1 MNEWIKDGYVVET
14 FERPNYISA
23 LSIAIKIT
31 VEDKVKKRLCLD
43 ASHLNDLLLSEPTK
57 LGTLEVSER
66 LVKEGDYFTTL
77 DLSNAYFHVK
87 LHEKDHNKVAFAFP
101 ITNDKNE
108 DRYRFFYFKILVYGL
123 KPAAMV
129 LNTLTKPLLDHLA
142 TRDIKSNIF
151 IDDQRINNDTAV
163 AVSEDT
169 LIVKKVFN
177 KAGWVFNDEKETPP
191 EQVVYYLGLW
201 FDSTSL
207 RYSVHEHKI
216 AQIERRISK
225 LEERNCSAT
234 PQELASIVGKFVS
247 CELATTYAPRL
258 RCHKYFSWL
267 SKVIKTDKDWKNE
280 LHFPKSLITAFK
292 KAIQDVREF
301 SGKVR
306 RRRYN
311 YKEIHPDQPVPC
323 EKEFAGDGNELL
335 GAYYSVEEPHHFKI
349 VKYENSEGEQLSST
363 HRELLVLNRCIS
375 DNAHENRGKDLIY
388 YTDSRVLH
396 FWHLYGTAN
405 GRMADLLRQVKQ
417 TCVKYDIRLE
427 VTWRPR
433 TDALIQLADTSCR
446 SSTDEYSIPNLKY
459 KQICHFFKFRPA
471 VDLFASTLLQKT
483 PFFYSERPTLGSA
496 GANALNFPWNQ
507 KSYCHPPRNLV
518 FDVFRKIE
526 AEKQIDMVLILLKS
540 SHNTDLK
547 RFVGKDDYFK
557 DYVKMVVTFDS
568 RVHSPVDRP
577 SRFLIC
583 NHTWY
588 ALRIVKNDERYRF
601 NTSDIY
607 RLD

>member
-1 MNEWIKDGYVVET
+1 MRIAKYMYELFSRIIISDMPGSIHSDSAIEYYKSINAPPRVISILEQGYVLPFLEEKIQSFWIPNNQSFHKDYAFAESKLNEWIKGGYVVET

-23 LSIAIKIT
+23 LSVAIKIT

-57 LGTLEVSER
+57 LGTLELSEG

-101 ITNDKNE
+101 ITNDKDE

-191 EQVVYYLGLW
+191 EQTVYYLGLW
-201 FDSTSL
+201 FDSTTL

-216 AQIERRISK
+216 AQIERRITE
-225 LEERNCSAT
+225 LEERNCLAT
-234 PQELASIVGKFVS
+234 PRELASIVGKFVS
-247 CELATTYAPRL
+247 CELATTYVPRL

-267 SKVIKTDKDWKNE
+267 SKVIKTDKDWKTE
-280 LHFPKSLITAFK
+280 LHFPKPLITAFK
-292 KAIQDVREF
+292 KAVQDVKEF

-311 YKEIHPDQPVPC
+311 YKTIHPDQSVPC

-363 HRELLVLNRCIS
+363 HRELLVLNQVSVHQLQIETERQTIRQCKDFEVNMLPGHWQDLQRI
-375 DNAHENRGKDLIY
+375 ENW
-388 YTDSRVLH
+388 SRH
-396 FWHLYGTAN
+396 
-405 GRMADLLRQVKQ
+405 
-417 TCVKYDIRLE
+417 
-427 VTWRPR
+427 
-433 TDALIQLADTSCR
+433 
-446 SSTDEYSIPNLKY
+446 
-459 KQICHFFKFRPA
+459 
-471 VDLFASTLLQKT
+471 
-483 PFFYSERPTLGSA
+483 
-496 GANALNFPWNQ
+496 
-507 KSYCHPPRNLV
+507 
-518 FDVFRKIE
+518 
-526 AEKQIDMVLILLKS
+526 
-540 SHNTDLK
+540 
-547 RFVGKDDYFK
+547 
-557 DYVKMVVTFDS
+557 
-568 RVHSPVDRP
+568 
-577 SRFLIC
+577 
-583 NHTWY
+583 
-588 ALRIVKNDERYRF
+588 
-601 NTSDIY
+601 
-607 RLD
+607 